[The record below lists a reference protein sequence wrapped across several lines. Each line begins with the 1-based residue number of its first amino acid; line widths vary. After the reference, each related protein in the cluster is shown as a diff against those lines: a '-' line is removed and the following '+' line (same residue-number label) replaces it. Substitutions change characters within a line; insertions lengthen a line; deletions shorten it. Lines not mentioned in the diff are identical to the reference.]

1 VKLIRARGDPRIA
14 MNITVR
20 DADRPDAPPRPSP
33 IAENLLKDRIKSFGF
48 RTWNGAAEAGKP
60 GDFVV
65 NADAK
70 VRRLSTRLDA
80 SGITVHKYAVTALT
94 VKCIDQAS
102 GEEIYFR
109 TVLPKGTG
117 SWATEEEALKA
128 VGEAIA
134 DQFSRDFFLQHVYVT
149 GQRVAL
155 SLEGLP
161 DAKTAELVGGELVG
175 LPAVIAARPRAG
187 AKPGAWDLEL
197 AGSGAPADL
206 VASGIVAPLNAKLG
220 QACLALGATTGTEV
234 NVTFDQ
240 RCHDA
245 AVLSRLE
252 TNPPAGLYSAP
263 PSRQKSVISNPE
275 TLRKLSI

>member
-1 VKLIRARGDPRIA
+1 
-14 MNITVR
+14 MHITVR
-20 DADRPDAPPRPSP
+20 DADRPDAPPRASP
-33 IAENLLKDRIKSFGF
+33 VAENLLKERIKSFGF
-48 RTWNGAAEAGKP
+48 RTWTGAGEAGKP

-65 NADAK
+65 NADAQ

-94 VKCIDQAS
+94 VKCIDQTS
-102 GEEIYFR
+102 GEEIYFK

-128 VGEAIA
+128 VGETIA
-134 DQFSRDFFLQHVYVT
+134 DQFSRDFFLQHVYVA

-155 SLEGLP
+155 LLEGLP

-187 AKPGAWDLEL
+187 AKPGAWDVEL
-197 AGSGAPADL
+197 AGAGAPADL
-206 VASGIVAPLNAKLG
+206 VASAIIAPLNAKLG
-220 QACLALGATTGTEV
+220 QTCLALGATAGAEV
-234 NVTFDQ
+234 NVTLDQ
-240 RCHDA
+240 RCRDA
-245 AVLSRLE
+245 SVLSRLE